1 MTTAL
6 REDLCRIGHS
16 LFARGLT
23 FGSSGN
29 ISARLPD
36 GGWLVTPTNV
46 AMGDLD
52 PAQLCVLDA
61 DGRWVDGPK
70 PTKEVFLHTAMYTSR
85 KDAGAVVHLHS
96 SHAVAVSILEDIDP
110 EDVLPP
116 LTAYAVMRVGKLR
129 LIPYYPPGDAQLGTA
144 VAAVAGRHH
153 AVLLAN
159 HGPVVAGADLR
170 TAQYAI
176 EELEETAKLMLM
188 LRGERLRLLTQE
200 QVVELNRRFG
210 G

>member
-1 MTTAL
+1 MTAAL
-6 REDLCRIGHS
+6 REELCRIGHS

-61 DGRWVDGPK
+61 SGQWVNGPK
-70 PTKEVFLHTAMYTSR
+70 PTKEVFLHTAMYGAR
-85 KDAGAVVHLHS
+85 QDAEAVVHLHS
-96 SHAVAVSILEDIDP
+96 SHAVAVSILDDIDP

-129 LIPYYPPGDAQLGTA
+129 LIPYYPPGGEQLGSA
-144 VAAVAGRHH
+144 VAAVAHKHH

-159 HGPVVAGADLR
+159 HGPVVAGKDLR

-188 LRGERLRLLTQE
+188 LRGEKLRLLTQE
-200 QVVELNRRFG
+200 QVAELNRRFG

>member
-52 PAQLCVLDA
+52 PGQLCVLDS
-61 DGRWVDGPK
+61 DGRWLDGPK

-96 SHAVAVSILEDIDP
+96 SHAVAVSILDDIDP

-159 HGPVVAGADLR
+159 HGPVVAGTDLR

-188 LRGERLRLLTQE
+188 LRGEKLRLLTQE
-200 QVVELNRRFG
+200 QVAELNHRFG

>member
-1 MTTAL
+1 MTAAL
-6 REDLCRIGHS
+6 REDLCRIGQS

-29 ISARLPD
+29 ISARLPE

-61 DGRWVDGPK
+61 DGRWVGGQQ
-70 PTKEVFLHTAMYTSR
+70 PTKEVFLHTAMYGAR
-85 KDAGAVVHLHS
+85 QDAGAVVHLHS
-96 SHAVAVSILEDIDP
+96 SHAVAVSILDDIDP
-110 EDVLPP
+110 DDVLPP

-129 LIPYYPPGDAQLGTA
+129 LIPYYPPGDDQLGTA
-144 VAAVAGRHH
+144 VAAVAGKHH

-159 HGPVVAGADLR
+159 HGPVVAGTDLR

-188 LRGERLRLLTQE
+188 LRGERSRLLTHE
-200 QVVELNRRFG
+200 QVAELNRRFG